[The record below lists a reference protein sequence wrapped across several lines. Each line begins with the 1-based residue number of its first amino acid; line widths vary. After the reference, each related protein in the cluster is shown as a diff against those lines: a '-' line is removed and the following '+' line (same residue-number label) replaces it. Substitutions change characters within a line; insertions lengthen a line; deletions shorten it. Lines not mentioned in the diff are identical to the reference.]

1 MYCYNPVFLSL
12 SNIKREREIE
22 KLIKK
27 VKQIF
32 QNIYISKHN
41 KKYELQSIKKYIKE
55 KWKKIQIEKRKKKNA
70 IRNEI
75 ERRELK
81 IAR

>member
-1 MYCYNPVFLSL
+1 
-12 SNIKREREIE
+12 
-22 KLIKK
+22 

>member
-55 KWKKIQIEKRKKKNA
+55 K
-70 IRNEI
+70 
-75 ERRELK
+75 
-81 IAR
+81 

>member
-1 MYCYNPVFLSL
+1 
-12 SNIKREREIE
+12 
-22 KLIKK
+22 

-75 ERRELK
+75 ERKELK